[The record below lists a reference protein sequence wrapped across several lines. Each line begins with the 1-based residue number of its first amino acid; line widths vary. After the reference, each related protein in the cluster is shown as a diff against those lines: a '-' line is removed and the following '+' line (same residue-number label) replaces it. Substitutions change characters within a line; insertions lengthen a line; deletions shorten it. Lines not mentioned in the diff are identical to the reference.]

1 MKPDESKSKLTL
13 WVGGKA
19 KRVGKAWAKKHRESL
34 SEIVT
39 NYLLRLETGEA
50 SASTHITPLVKS
62 LTGVIASKKDP
73 RKMYH
78 QYLSKK
84 YLGA

>member
-1 MKPDESKSKLTL
+1 MKQTEPKSKLTL

-19 KRVGKAWAKKHRESL
+19 KRVGKAWAKRHRESL

-50 SASTHITPLVKS
+50 SSSTHVTPLVKS
-62 LTGVIASKKDP
+62 LTGVITSKKDP
-73 RKMYH
+73 RKTYR

-84 YLGA
+84 YLGT

>member
-1 MKPDESKSKLTL
+1 MKPQEAKSKLTL

-19 KRVGKAWAKKHRESL
+19 KRVGKAWAKKHHESL
-34 SEIVT
+34 SEIVA

-50 SASTHITPLVKS
+50 SASAHVTPLVKS
-62 LTGVIASKKDP
+62 LTGVIAPKKDR
-73 RKMYH
+73 RKTYR

-84 YLGA
+84 YLGT